1 MYVCNG
7 IFEQDFYQSTEII
20 YLLILNSI
28 LTPKK
33 VYITQLIL
41 TGFYFVDTRTDSS
54 SNWIITITQRC
65 TA

>member
-1 MYVCNG
+1 MYVCSG
-7 IFEQDFYQSTEII
+7 IFEHDFHQFTEII
-20 YLLILNSI
+20 YLLILKST

-54 SNWIITITQRC
+54 SNWITT
-65 TA
+65 TT